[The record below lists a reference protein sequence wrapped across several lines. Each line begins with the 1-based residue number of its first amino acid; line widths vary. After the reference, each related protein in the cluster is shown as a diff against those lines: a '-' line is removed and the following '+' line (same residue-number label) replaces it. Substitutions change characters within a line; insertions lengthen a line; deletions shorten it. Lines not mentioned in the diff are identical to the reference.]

1 MAAVPSALAEQFEDI
16 EQQREAS
23 SFGMWVFLITEV
35 MFFGGLFLSYTIYRV
50 IYPAAFADASLHLDV
65 TLGTINTAVL
75 ICSSFTM
82 ALAVHSAQTGRQ
94 RLLPLFLLATL
105 LIGLVFLGIKFT
117 EWSHEIENN
126 LVPGHGFLYPG
137 PYGQPAKLFFSLYF
151 LMTGVHALHLFIGV
165 CVLAVLCILSWR
177 GRFSPQY
184 HTPIEIAGLYWHFV
198 DVVWLFLYPL
208 LYLIDVYR

>member
-1 MAAVPSALAEQFEDI
+1 MIGRKRDSKWKPHNSNLIILPSFLLNFNKVERSIPVAAVPSALAEQFEDI

-23 SFGMWVFLITEV
+23 AFGMWVFLITEV

-94 RLLPLFLLATL
+94 RLLPLFLFATL
-105 LIGLVFLGIKFT
+105 LIGLVFLSIKFI
-117 EWSHEIENN
+117 EWSHEI
-126 LVPGHGFLYPG
+126 H
-137 PYGQPAKLFFSLYF
+137 
-151 LMTGVHALHLFIGV
+151 
-165 CVLAVLCILSWR
+165 
-177 GRFSPQY
+177 
-184 HTPIEIAGLYWHFV
+184 
-198 DVVWLFLYPL
+198 
-208 LYLIDVYR
+208 